1 MALAGRPQRKLPSK
15 YRKRP
20 EADFGALRHTS
31 AMLKS
36 GLAKTSKANTSGFSL
51 VELLVVIAIIAI
63 LSALLLPALARAK
76 QKGKQMTEL
85 NAGRQLFLAWQ
96 MYSSDNDDAI
106 LPGYIFPN
114 GPVAYDDHNQL
125 IDPSLPDGARYPW

>member
-1 MALAGRPQRKLPSK
+1 MSASYNGTPAAR
-15 YRKRP
+15 
-20 EADFGALRHTS
+20 LRS
-31 AMLKS
+31 S
-36 GLAKTSKANTSGFSL
+36 RRVGGFTL
-51 VELLVVIAIIAI
+51 IELLVVIAIIAI